1 MRYAVHKNGDPLCI
15 FGDPAYHHR
24 PQLQGPF
31 KGARLTQKEKDWN
44 SAMSSVRVSVEWI
57 FKDII
62 NYFKFL
68 DFKKNLK
75 VQLSAV
81 GKMYIVCTLLH
92 NARCCLCGSTSSE
105 YFDVLFILAYIF
117 LWEIPDFLLVI
128 HIILIKAKFS
138 LAFIVRR
145 HVEFQS
151 FVILVRKVRAFCSV
165 DTVQQNKFFIIYDT

>member
-1 MRYAVHKNGDPLCI
+1 MLSESNLYNQLVQYAVNINGDPLCI
-15 FGDPAYHHR
+15 YGDPAYPHR

-31 KGARLTQKEKDWN
+31 KGARLTQNEKDWN

-62 NYFKFL
+62 NCFKFL

-92 NARCCLCGSTSSE
+92 NA
-105 YFDVLFILAYIF
+105 AYM
-117 LWEIPDFLLVI
+117 
-128 HIILIKAKFS
+128 
-138 LAFIVRR
+138 
-145 HVEFQS
+145 
-151 FVILVRKVRAFCSV
+151 
-165 DTVQQNKFFIIYDT
+165 VQQLLNIFMFNHQLSKTIFCKTVNIHAT

>member
-1 MRYAVHKNGDPLCI
+1 MLAESNLYNQLVQYAVNINGDPLCI
-15 FGDPAYHHR
+15 YGDPAYPHR

-31 KGARLTQKEKDWN
+31 KNEKYWN

-68 DFKKNLK
+68 DYKKNLK

-92 NARCCLCGSTSSE
+92 NAKCCLYGSTTSE
-105 YFDVLFILAYIF
+105 YFHVQPPTLQGYF
-117 LWEIPDFLLVI
+117 L
-128 HIILIKAKFS
+128 
-138 LAFIVRR
+138 
-145 HVEFQS
+145 
-151 FVILVRKVRAFCSV
+151 
-165 DTVQQNKFFIIYDT
+165 

>member
-1 MRYAVHKNGDPLCI
+1 MLSESNLYNQLVQYAVNINGDPLCI
-15 FGDPAYHHR
+15 YGDPAYPHS

-31 KGARLTQKEKDWN
+31 KGARLTQNEKDWN

-81 GKMYIVCTLLH
+81 GKIYIVCTLLH
-92 NARCCLCGSTSSE
+92 NAKYCLYGSTTSE
-105 YFDVLFILAYIF
+105 YFHVQPPTLS
-117 LWEIPDFLLVI
+117 PVNI
-128 HIILIKAKFS
+128 HA
-138 LAFIVRR
+138 
-145 HVEFQS
+145 
-151 FVILVRKVRAFCSV
+151 
-165 DTVQQNKFFIIYDT
+165 T